1 MTTAEK
7 KDSKVP
13 LQMILG
19 MKLGMLLRVLARN
32 GYQVDKQCR
41 GRLSYLV
48 LVGMANSALAAV
60 ETLLNGRKM
69 IDAKLDGPP
78 LFVIGHWRSGTTHLH
93 NLLSLDENFLSPTVY
108 QAMFPHHCQWTGRG
122 KYVIS
127 WLVPKT
133 RPMDNV
139 DFSGEVPHEDEFAL
153 AALSG
158 VSPYLRVLFPVTGD
172 KGYSE
177 LDLAKV
183 PPGARDEWKRWTKYF
198 FTKLN
203 RMGDGRPLLKSPPH
217 LGRVG
222 PLLEL
227 FPDAQFIH
235 IVRDPY
241 AVYVSTRNL
250 WRKMFFHSHL
260 QMPDPELVEDT
271 IFTWYSELFSLFERD
286 RHLVPAGALHEV
298 KYEDLEQ
305 KPEESLEN
313 IYRELSLPG
322 IERVLPRV
330 RGYLEAKKDY
340 QKNVFQLDASSRER
354 VAREWRFTFEQY
366 GYSI

>member
-1 MTTAEK
+1 MATEGK
-7 KDSKVP
+7 KDSKAP

-19 MKLGMLLRVLARN
+19 MKFGMLLRVLARN
-32 GYQVDKQCR
+32 GYQVDKQYR
-41 GRLSYLV
+41 GRLAYLV
-48 LVGMANSALAAV
+48 LVGMANSALAGV
-60 ETLLNGRKM
+60 ESLLNGRKM

-93 NLLSLDENFLSPTVY
+93 NLLSLDENFLSPTAY
-108 QAMFPHHCQWTGRG
+108 QAMFPHHCQWSQNG
-122 KYVIS
+122 KHVVN
-127 WLVPKT
+127 WLGPKT

-139 DFSGEVPHEDEFAL
+139 DFSGDVPHEDEFAL

-177 LDLAKV
+177 LDLTKV
-183 PPGARDEWKRWTKYF
+183 PPEAREEWKRWTRYF

-227 FPDAQFIH
+227 FPEAQFIH

-260 QMPDPELVEDT
+260 QMPDPELVEET
-271 IFTWYSELFSLFERD
+271 IFSWYAELFALYERD
-286 RHLVPAGALHEV
+286 RPLIPAGALYEV
-298 KYEDLEQ
+298 KYEDLE
-305 KPEESLEN
+305 KRPEESLEK
-313 IYRELSLPG
+313 IYHTLDLQGLDRL
-322 IERVLPRV
+322 LPRV
-330 RGYLEAKKDY
+330 REYLDAKKNY
-340 QKNVFQLDASSRER
+340 RKNVFQLEESSRER
-354 VAREWRFTFEQY
+354 VRREWNFTFARY
-366 GYSI
+366 GYPL